1 MKITKELLKQ
11 IIKEETKKI
20 LNEQSPGLDALMKRV
35 GADKAPPPKFAIKC
49 PAGCVPA
56 PKKPASPAPPKQS
69 KSERLKK
76 FHAPTMKEYIKKG
89 YKSMPA
95 LPTGLKTGNRYE
107 AEHIGYEVRLKTPI
121 GEVVV
126 LVEAGI
132 RGRSETEWTVEA
144 HELKPGWVGSRDP
157 TFGEIFAVLWKKQP

>member
-1 MKITKELLKQ
+1 MKITKEFLKQ
-11 IIKEETKKI
+11 LIKEETKKI
-20 LNEQSPGLDALMKRV
+20 LNEV
-35 GADKAPPPKFAIKC
+35 KC

-56 PKKPASPAPPKQS
+56 PKKPAKAAPPKQS
-69 KSERLKK
+69 KSARLKK
-76 FHAPTMKEYIKKG
+76 FHAPTMQEYIKRG

-95 LPTGLKTGNRYE
+95 LPTGLKAGDKFK
-107 AEHIGYEVRLKTPI
+107 AVHIGYEVRFKTPI

-132 RGRSETEWTVEA
+132 RGRSETEWWVEA
-144 HELKPGWVGSRDP
+144 HELKPGWIGTKDR

>member
-1 MKITKELLKQ
+1 MKITKKFLKQ
-11 IIKEETKKI
+11 LIKEETKKI
-20 LNEQSPGLDALMKRV
+20 LNEQSPGLDALLKR
-35 GADKAPPPKFAIKC
+35 AAKAPPPKFAKIK
-49 PAGCVPA
+49 P
-56 PKKPASPAPPKQS
+56 SPAKQS

-76 FHAPTMKEYIKKG
+76 FHAPTIKEYIKRG

-95 LPTGLKTGNRYE
+95 LPTGLKTGNQFS

-132 RGRSETEWTVEA
+132 RGRSETKWTVEA

>member
-1 MKITKELLKQ
+1 MKITKEFLKQ
-11 IIKEETKKI
+11 LIKEETKKI
-20 LNEQSPGLDALMKRV
+20 LNEQSPGLDALLKRAADMKKQNQV
-35 GADKAPPPKFAIKC
+35 KC

-76 FHAPTMKEYIKKG
+76 FHARTIQEYIKRG

-95 LPTGLKTGNRYE
+95 LPTGLKTGNRFS
-107 AEHIGYEVRLKTPI
+107 AVHSGYEVSLNTPI

-132 RGRSETEWTVEA
+132 RGRSEIEWTVEA
-144 HELKPGWVGSRDP
+144 QELKPGWVGSRDP
-157 TFGEIFAVLWKKQP
+157 NFGEIFAVLWKKQP